1 MRHGPVS
8 HFDVVLISYYH
19 LKCYQR
25 QPRLS
30 FLALA
35 SALGK
40 RVIYQETDRPDRHTA
55 AEVDGVFVRVAFV
68 PTTARTRSRIAMTS
82 ASYARPARSPA
93 CHRASTSGSRRARGG
108 AIAHGRGRRSVARAV
123 VDGGSAA
130 NAEETNDDDVD
141 ADAGEKAP
149 AVARRNGTSNE
160 SSSEVLIE
168 LRGVKK
174 AFGEKVVLDGAS
186 FKVRRGEAVGIIG
199 PSGTGKST
207 VLRIMA
213 GLLIPDE
220 GEVYI
225 RGKRRKGLASDEAH
239 PELHVGMVFQSSALF
254 DSLTVGENVGFKL
267 YEHSDLPKAKIERAV
282 KKSLAAVG
290 LPGCEDKYP
299 AQLSGGMKKRAALA
313 RAIIKEER
321 ESDDDPI
328 EEVVMYDEP
337 TAGLDPVASTVV
349 EDLMRSLHCKPD
361 EHCEVNGGVSSYI
374 VVTHQHS
381 TIRRSVD
388 RIVFL
393 HQGKVAW
400 EGTVEEFDTTDEP
413 IVRQFATGSLQGPIT
428 Y

>member
-1 MRHGPVS
+1 MRINAVHATP
-8 HFDVVLISYYH
+8 
-19 LKCYQR
+19 
-25 QPRLS
+25 
-30 FLALA
+30 
-35 SALGK
+35 
-40 RVIYQETDRPDRHTA
+40 
-55 AEVDGVFVRVAFV
+55 
-68 PTTARTRSRIAMTS
+68 
-82 ASYARPARSPA
+82 
-93 CHRASTSGSRRARGG
+93 
-108 AIAHGRGRRSVARAV
+108 SVARATSQARRSASNARHTPRRLAIDRSSTVATRAV
-123 VDGGSAA
+123 VDD
-130 NAEETNDDDVD
+130 T
-141 ADAGEKAP
+141 
-149 AVARRNGTSNE
+149 
-160 SSSEVLIE
+160 SSSNPSSSGETGAMVNGEQPSSSSSSSSGSSNVEKDEEVLIE
-168 LRGVKK
+168 LRNVKK
-174 AFGEKVVLDGAS
+174 AFGSKVVLDGAS

-213 GLLIPDE
+213 GLLVPDE

-225 RGKRRKGLASDEAH
+225 CGEKRAGLASDEAK
-239 PELHVGMVFQSSALF
+239 PKLHVGMVFQSAALF

-267 YEHSDLPKAKIERAV
+267 YEHSDLEPEEIRRLV

-290 LPGCEDKYP
+290 LQGSEDKYP

-313 RAIIKEER
+313 RAIIKDDHLSGINDGAEEG
-321 ESDDDPI
+321 PI

-349 EDLMRSLHCKPD
+349 EDLMRSLHCKPASTSNASGI
-361 EHCEVNGGVSSYI
+361 ECNNGEIGGVSSYI

-393 HQGKVAW
+393 HKGKVAW
-400 EGTVEEFDTTDEP
+400 EGSVAEFDTTTEP

>member
-1 MRHGPVS
+1 
-8 HFDVVLISYYH
+8 
-19 LKCYQR
+19 
-25 QPRLS
+25 
-30 FLALA
+30 
-35 SALGK
+35 
-40 RVIYQETDRPDRHTA
+40 
-55 AEVDGVFVRVAFV
+55 
-68 PTTARTRSRIAMTS
+68 MTS

-141 ADAGEKAP
+141 ADAGDKAP

>member
-1 MRHGPVS
+1 MA
-8 HFDVVLISYYH
+8 I
-19 LKCYQR
+19 
-25 QPRLS
+25 
-30 FLALA
+30 
-35 SALGK
+35 
-40 RVIYQETDRPDRHTA
+40 DRTHP
-55 AEVDGVFVRVAFV
+55 
-68 PTTARTRSRIAMTS
+68 
-82 ASYARPARSPA
+82 
-93 CHRASTSGSRRARGG
+93 ST
-108 AIAHGRGRRSVARAV
+108 IARAV
-123 VDGGSAA
+123 ANDTSSATPSYGDR
-130 NAEETNDDDVD
+130 NKSTSVNVRSPSS
-141 ADAGEKAP
+141 AP
-149 AVARRNGTSNE
+149 SSSSNGTNKE
-160 SSSEVLIE
+160 TDGEVLIE
-168 LRGVKK
+168 LRDVKK
-174 AFGEKVVLDGAS
+174 AFGSKVVLDGAS

-213 GLLIPDE
+213 GLLVPDE

-225 RGKRRKGLASDEAH
+225 CGERRVGLASDETK
-239 PELHVGMVFQSSALF
+239 PKLRVGMVFQSAALF

-267 YEHSDLPKAKIERAV
+267 YEHSDLAPEEIRRLV

-290 LPGCEDKYP
+290 LQGSEDKYP

-313 RAIIKEER
+313 RAIIK
-321 ESDDDPI
+321 DDHLRGVNDGAEV

-349 EDLMRSLHCKPD
+349 EDLMRSLHCKPSSTSNLSD
-361 EHCEVNGGVSSYI
+361 EECNVNNGEIGGVTSYI

-393 HQGKVAW
+393 HKGKVAW
-400 EGTVEEFDTTDEP
+400 EGTVEEFDTTTEP

>member
-1 MRHGPVS
+1 M
-8 HFDVVLISYYH
+8 F
-19 LKCYQR
+19 
-25 QPRLS
+25 
-30 FLALA
+30 F
-35 SALGK
+35 
-40 RVIYQETDRPDRHTA
+40 
-55 AEVDGVFVRVAFV
+55 
-68 PTTARTRSRIAMTS
+68 TS
-82 ASYARPARSPA
+82 CARPARAPT
-93 CHRASTSGSRRARGG
+93 CHRASTSGAHRARGR
-108 AIAHGRGRRSVARAV
+108 AIALARGRRSVARAV
-123 VDGGSAA
+123 VDGGSNAA
-130 NAEETNDDDVD
+130 NAEETNDDDIGAN
-141 ADAGEKAP
+141 ADESAP
-149 AVARRNGTSNE
+149 AAASQGTSSE

-213 GLLIPDE
+213 GLLVPDE

-225 RGKRRKGLASDEAH
+225 RGKRRRGLASDEAH
-239 PELHVGMVFQSSALF
+239 PKLHVGMVFQSSALF

-267 YEHSDLPKAKIERAV
+267 YEHSNLPKAKIERAV

-321 ESDDDPI
+321 ESDDEPI